1 MCVCGSSAVGS
12 RVEPAA
18 LRMKLFRREGAED
31 CMVGEGGE
39 VEVAGVV
46 APDGPAEKL
55 SVVAGVEGG
64 GRGPGGESV
73 TDDHGR
79 GRSDAVP
86 R

>member
-1 MCVCGSSAVGS
+1 
-12 RVEPAA
+12 
-18 LRMKLFRREGAED
+18 
-31 CMVGEGGE
+31 MVGEGGE

-46 APDGPAEKL
+46 APVGPAEML
-55 SVVAGVEGG
+55 SVVAGVVGG

-79 GRSDAVP
+79 GCSCGVP